1 MLSLLVHW
9 VGSSGRIGNVLVNYR
24 AVSPEDK
31 SFAQGLTLMMLS
43 LFAMIPGPIIF
54 GRVIDTTCLVWNY
67 QCGKRGDCQLYDQE
81 VFRYSMNGLSLG
93 KLRDVLWTFNI
104 FKVLYVKNNTLYIRP
119 IISHVGKYAKSSH
132 PKR

>member
-54 GRVIDTTCLVWNY
+54 GRVIDSTCLVWNY

-81 VFRYSMNGLSLG
+81 AFRYSINGLSLG
-93 KLRDVLWTFNI
+93 KLGN
-104 FKVLYVKNNTLYIRP
+104 VLYTLD
-119 IISHVGKYAKSSH
+119 V
-132 PKR
+132 